1 MYYQVNTKRIEEQL
15 AYLAR
20 CLSICEQ
27 MQQQAQPISEVEEF
41 ALARA
46 LQIAVE
52 CMIDVGS
59 LMIDGFLMRDPG
71 GYRDI
76 VDILEDE
83 QVISSDLASIV
94 KEWVQLRERL
104 IRHYTD
110 VKQSE
115 LMLAVR
121 HVSKV
126 RLFIHSV
133 QNYLEREL
141 GSWSQKT

>member
-15 AYLAR
+15 TYLER
-20 CLSICEQ
+20 CFSVIAQLQNKPLSET
-27 MQQQAQPISEVEEF
+27 EEF

-52 CMIDVGS
+52 CIIDVGS

-76 VDILEDE
+76 VEILEDE
-83 QVISSDLASIV
+83 QVISPDLAFTIKS
-94 KEWVQLRERL
+94 WVQLRERL

-110 VKQSE
+110 VSQKE
-115 LMLAVR
+115 LIEAAKS
-121 HVSKV
+121 VSKI
-126 RLFIHSV
+126 RLFIQSV
-133 QNYLEREL
+133 QNYLEKEL
-141 GSWSQKT
+141 VGWSRKT